1 MAAPIAHYSKSYRAG
16 DLLFVS
22 GQIGL
27 RDGALVDGVEAQAR
41 QVLVNLEE
49 ALTEA
54 GASMTDVVKCLVFMT
69 DIGNFSTI
77 NALYAE
83 AFGEHRPARSAI
95 GVAALPLGA
104 EVEIEAIAQI
114 PAR

>member
-1 MAAPIAHYSKSYRAG
+1 MAAPIAHYSKWYRAG
-16 DLLFVS
+16 DFVFVS

-27 RDGALVDGVEAQAR
+27 QDGALVDGVEAQAR
-41 QVLVNLEE
+41 QVLVNVEE

-54 GASMTDVVKCLVFMT
+54 GGMLNDVVKCLVFMT
-69 DIGNFSTI
+69 DIGNFSLVNSI
-77 NALYAE
+77 YAE

-104 EVEIEAIAQI
+104 EVEIEAIAHL
-114 PAR
+114 PA

>member
-1 MAAPIAHYSKSYRAG
+1 MAAPVAHYSKWYRAG
-16 DLLFVS
+16 DFVFVS

-41 QVLVNLEE
+41 EVLANVAE
-49 ALTEA
+49 ALAEA
-54 GASMTDVVKCLVFMT
+54 GGGYDDVVKCLVFMT
-69 DIGNFSTI
+69 DIGNFSLI
-77 NALYAE
+77 NSIYAE

-104 EVEIEAIAQI
+104 EVEIEAIAFL
-114 PAR
+114 PE